1 MKITILK
8 YGNLDMV
15 IYLSYRI
22 NMVMCNMVIF
32 LEIIGNMVMC
42 RIVILLDDFFFIF
55 LEKDKPLR
63 AIVGI
68 VLHLQRVQ
76 NIEENYKVAYN

>member
-42 RIVILLDDFFFIF
+42 RIVILLDDFFYISRERQTSESYSWDCFA
-55 LEKDKPLR
+55 LTKGSK
-63 AIVGI
+63 
-68 VLHLQRVQ
+68 
-76 NIEENYKVAYN
+76 Y

>member
-42 RIVILLDDFFFIF
+42 RIVILLDDFFFYISRERQTSESYSWDCF
-55 LEKDKPLR
+55 ALTKGSK
-63 AIVGI
+63 
-68 VLHLQRVQ
+68 
-76 NIEENYKVAYN
+76 Y

>member
-42 RIVILLDDFFFIF
+42 RIVILLDEFFLLY
-55 LEKDKPLR
+55 LEEDKPLR
-63 AIVGI
+63 ATVGI